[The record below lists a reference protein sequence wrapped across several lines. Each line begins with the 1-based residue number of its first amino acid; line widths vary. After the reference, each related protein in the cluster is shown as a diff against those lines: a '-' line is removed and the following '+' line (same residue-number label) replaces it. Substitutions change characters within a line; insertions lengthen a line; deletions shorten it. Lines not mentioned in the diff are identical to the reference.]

1 MKLRFYNRR
10 FNAVRNYNRMFKRG
24 TFLNGLFLPSNRPD
38 AVFFCFLGAFF
49 FYPLLYEL
57 VPKYL

>member
-1 MKLRFYNRR
+1 MKLRF
-10 FNAVRNYNRMFKRG
+10 YNRMFKRG
-24 TFLNGLFLPSNRPD
+24 TFLNGLFLPSNSPAPD
-38 AVFFCFLGAFF
+38 FFVFLGAFF